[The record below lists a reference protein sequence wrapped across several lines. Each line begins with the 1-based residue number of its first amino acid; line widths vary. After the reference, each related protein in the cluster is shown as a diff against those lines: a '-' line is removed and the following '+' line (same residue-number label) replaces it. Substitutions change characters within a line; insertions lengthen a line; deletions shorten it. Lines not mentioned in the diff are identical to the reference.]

1 VEAFGENKTLHQEED
16 MLNIKNEEGIIIAE
30 FAHGKQNSITGET
43 LRQLHDIVKQAN
55 EDYAVRGII
64 LTGAGRTFCG
74 GFDLPMFMGF
84 KDLDEIKT
92 FFAPAEEILLEV
104 FECKKPVVSAING
117 HAIAGGLIFAMA
129 SDYRIAVNH
138 PKITIGMSEI
148 KLGLALSLAQ
158 SAVMRF
164 GFDSDKK
171 FRDMMYFGKMF
182 KVEQAAEFGIVD
194 QMVSD
199 GTELI
204 PAAKKVVGKWIDNPG
219 RAFTKLKEGI
229 KKPVADRVRQQLATE
244 NWIEG
249 FKCFFDKDV
258 RGAIEF
264 VMSMM

>member
-1 VEAFGENKTLHQEED
+1 LTQ
-16 MLNIKNEEGIIIAE
+16 
-30 FAHGKQNSITGET
+30 
-43 LRQLHDIVKQAN
+43 LREIVRQAN

-92 FFAPAEEILLEV
+92 FFAPAEEILLSV

-129 SDYRIAVNH
+129 SDYRICLNH

-158 SAVMRF
+158 SMVMRF

-171 FRDMMYFGKMF
+171 FRDMMYFGKMY
-182 KVEQAAEFGIVD
+182 KVEEAYNIGIIDQLVTDPAEL
-194 QMVSD
+194 M
-199 GTELI
+199 
-204 PAAKKVVGKWIDNPG
+204 PAAKKIVAKWIDNPG
-219 RAFTKLKEGI
+219 RAFTKIKEAL
-229 KKPVADRVRQQLATE
+229 KKPHADRVRNQLATMP
-244 NWIEG
+244 WIDD